1 MSNLVEKILMQAAS
15 ASPGNETLFELAPVA
30 SFVFAANGQVVAAN
44 AAAHRLLH
52 CAPGAIVGQSAAL
65 FFPELWRGSAR
76 ASVEVTDP
84 DLPLRIAARRP
95 DGGSV
100 RARLRMVQI
109 GGADQPRFLA
119 TLEDL
124 TEFEAERASSA
135 AEVVAANKEFETFI
149 DVAAHDLRA
158 PLRIL
163 TGFTEA
169 LEDECAAML
178 NDEGRTFLKE
188 ILGAGTRMEGLI
200 DGMLTLARS
209 GRTEMACESL
219 DLTTL
224 VELVYYELR
233 HSDSREVDA
242 QVDPDLNTW
251 GDVRL
256 MMTVLRALI
265 GNAWKFTARTVPSMV
280 RFHSEQRGGETWLC
294 VTDNGA
300 GFDMAHAGRL
310 FKPFTRLHR
319 QDEFPGHGLGLAT
332 VHCIVRRHGGKVEAQ
347 AAPGQGATVRFWLPP
362 RPAD

>member
-1 MSNLVEKILMQAAS
+1 MSNLVEKILMQSVPAGAAS
-15 ASPGNETLFELAPVA
+15 ETLFELGPVA
-30 SFVFAANGQVVAAN
+30 SFVFAANGTIVAAN
-44 AAAHRLLH
+44 AAAHRVLH
-52 CAPGAIVGQSAAL
+52 CAPGALVGQSAAL
-65 FFPELWRGSAR
+65 IFPELWRGSAR
-76 ASVEVTDP
+76 ASVDVTDSDP
-84 DLPLRIAARRP
+84 PRRIAARRP
-95 DGGSV
+95 DGSAV
-100 RARLRMVQI
+100 RGLLRMVQA
-109 GGADQPRFLA
+109 GSADQPRFLA

-124 TEFEAERASSA
+124 TDFDAELAASA
-135 AEVVAANKEFETFI
+135 AEVVTANKEFQTFI

-169 LEDECAAML
+169 LEDECATML

-200 DGMLTLARS
+200 DGMLSLARS
-209 GRTEMACESL
+209 GRADMACESL

-224 VELVYYELR
+224 VELVFYELR
-233 HSDSREVDA
+233 HSDTREVDA
-242 QVDPDLNTW
+242 QVDPELKTW

-265 GNAWKFTARTVPSMV
+265 GNAWKFTARTTQGCI
-280 RFHSEQRGGETWLC
+280 RFHAELRDGETWFC

-300 GFDMAHAGRL
+300 GFDMSHAGRL

-332 VHCIVRRHGGKVEAQ
+332 VHCIVRRHGGKVEAE
-347 AAPGQGATVRFWLPP
+347 ATPGQGARVRFWFPP
-362 RPAD
+362 MPE